1 MTNSSRFHMRTPW
14 QNEPPEFRAKYLQY
28 SGMEFLFWF
37 SMAAA
42 GYLTVFLQ
50 SMGMSATNCSIVNA
64 VCAAVGIVAT
74 PFWGTISDKIRSV
87 RVVFLACLL
96 IGSLLW
102 ALVPSASSVMVGPV
116 MLSILVVVVAN
127 FFRAPIA
134 SLMDNWVVQASY
146 RERLNYGSVRS
157 WGSFSFAIMGI
168 SLSFIL
174 PRFGGD
180 VSSTFYLSLVTAIPL
195 FILCYRVKDDV
206 QKRKAIPLREMHIG
220 RLLENNR
227 FILFLIFVA
236 LLQISTSTAL
246 NLLPFLVSS
255 VHGDP
260 SKMGLITGYRALL
273 EIPMLLLLKPLR
285 KKVPLYWMLIGCTV
299 LYAVECSLYS
309 VVDAFWQIVLISTF
323 HGLGG
328 GLYIASASNYV
339 YTLAPDDLKATAQT
353 LFGAVV
359 SVAGIFGNFF
369 GGMLMDAIGVT
380 NFYLTAGV
388 MSFISGVLYAS
399 SFFLGK
405 KSRRDPKLSV

>member
-1 MTNSSRFHMRTPW
+1 MNALRFRLRSPW
-14 QNEPPEFRAKYLQY
+14 QDEPPEFRRKYLQY

-37 SMAAA
+37 AMAAA
-42 GYLTVFLQ
+42 SYLTVFLQ
-50 SMGMSATNCSIVNA
+50 SQGLSATACSIVNSL
-64 VCAAVGIVAT
+64 CAAVGIIAT
-74 PFWGTISDKIRSV
+74 PFWGAISDKIRSV
-87 RVVFLACLL
+87 RVVFLICLL

-102 ALVPSASSVMVGPV
+102 ALVPVTSSVMVGPI
-116 MLSILVVVVAN
+116 MLSILVVIVAN
-127 FFRAPIA
+127 FFRAPIS

-157 WGSFSFAIMGI
+157 WGSLSFAIMGI
-168 SLSFIL
+168 ALSFIL
-174 PRFGGD
+174 PRLGGN
-180 VSSTFYLSLVTAIPL
+180 VAPTFYLALITAIPL
-195 FILCYRVKDDV
+195 FILCYSVKDDV
-206 QKRKAIPLREMHIG
+206 QKRKAVPLHDMNIG
-220 RLLENNR
+220 RLLQNKQYL
-227 FILFLIFVA
+227 LFLAFVA
-236 LLQISTSTAL
+236 LLQISVSTAI
-246 NLLPFLVSS
+246 NLLPFLVTT

-299 LYAVECSLYS
+299 LYAIECSLYS
-309 VVDAFWQIVLISTF
+309 VATAFWQIVLISTF

-353 LFGAVV
+353 LFGSVL

-380 NFYLTAGV
+380 NFYVTAGV
-388 MSFISGVLYAS
+388 MSLLSGLLYAG
-399 SFFLGK
+399 SFLL
-405 KSRRDPKLSV
+405 RRRRQTPDLPA